1 MRRKIKFFSAIM
13 ALIVS
18 GTFLL
23 LGVFAINKR
32 EVGLSGAV
40 SLVATGVSA
49 DVLIRHSRNKKTSLP
64 YSSSMDRAVAATYSQ
79 TNDAEFRAVNSN
91 SQEMKNLEI
100 NFPNDSNKRL
110 EITDSYANYTYYVVI
125 TSAFP
130 SNSESAIL
138 LDLKEGFDGF
148 DGGFYTREIKKQ
160 YLFDSSL
167 QDIEE
172 ENLVSYNGKNLI
184 YIGSGQTVVISVSF
198 TVDMAKTKARET
210 IEFGSNFEL
219 IRYSGPA
226 PEIYEVEKQTF
237 ISVPFTAPAGELTYD
252 SLKTITGLANA
263 MNSPETPAL
272 FGVYFDEAFNNEVKL
287 PNSTIPQGT
296 ILYAKMGAE
305 EKLVFTPINDGSEY
319 SVGGKTVPIPNFG
332 NISIMS
338 GKVYLPVLYQG
349 KFVTEVSEG
358 SFVGNGN
365 AALVAFLVYEAL
377 IEEKEVNLNDYAALT
392 TEEILSLK
400 PQVKFVYDTL
410 VNSNWPTLKAYVESI
425 IGASLTDEQAFEVM
439 EGAINNGTITDME
452 HIIVYSLKRLEKYL
466 FKTMMTD
473 LILSETI
480 TNLGSLFLAYS
491 RINHLYLPASVSDVE
506 YSLMGS
512 SLSSITVDED
522 NPYLYVNDGGLY
534 HRSYTGVGISNKNTL
549 MYFFSKQTGSY
560 TMPEGAVGIA
570 GFAFIGAQIT
580 HLELA
585 SVMDFAPETLGD
597 NTAIKHLTFAQGTQ
611 LTTIPNWAFAFSN
624 LESVILPNS
633 LQEIAYYAFG
643 QNKLK
648 EIVIT
653 ENIHTIGN
661 DAFDANLDLK
671 TVYIH
676 SENSDIRTYASEASN
691 GYLIA
696 YADTV
701 YSIQELTGAYI
712 ANFTRSANKNGE
724 GYWVYT
730 RD

>member
-1 MRRKIKFFSAIM
+1 MRRKIKFLSAIM

-49 DVLIRHSRNKKTSLP
+49 DVLIRHSRNETTSLP
-64 YSSSMDRAVAATYSQ
+64 YSNSMARAVAATYSQ

-148 DGGFYTREIKKQ
+148 DGGFYAREIKKQ

-226 PEIYEVEKQTF
+226 PEIYELEKQTF
-237 ISVPFTAPAGELTYD
+237 ISVPFTAPAAELTYD

-263 MNSPETPAL
+263 MDNPETPAL
-272 FGVYFDEAFNNEVKL
+272 FGVYFDEVFNNEVKL

-319 SVGGKTVPIPNFG
+319 SVGGKTVPIPGFG
-332 NISIMS
+332 EISIMS
-338 GKVYLPVLYQG
+338 GKVYLPALYKG
-349 KFVTEVSEG
+349 KLVTKLSEYA
-358 SFVGNGN
+358 FQANGQ
-365 AALVAFLVYEAL
+365 AALVPILVDL
-377 IEEKEVNLNDYAALT
+377 RSNDVDDIDLRYYAALT
-392 TEEILSLK
+392 TEEILSYK
-400 PQVKFVYDTL
+400 PQVEIVYNTL
-410 VNSNWPTLKAYVESI
+410 VNPYWPALKEGVELMV
-425 IGASLTDEQAFEVM
+425 GGPLTDEEAFEVID
-439 EGAINNGTITDME
+439 GLIRGGTISDVASALSVDVDQ
-452 HIIVYSLKRLEKYL
+452 IIIIYSLKRLEKYL
-466 FKTMMTD
+466 FKTMMTE
-473 LILSETI
+473 LILPDTI
-480 TNLGSLFLAYS
+480 TTLGTGPFIYS
-491 RINHLYLPASVSDVE
+491 KLE
-506 YSLMGS
+506 
-512 SLSSITVDED
+512 
-522 NPYLYVNDGGLY
+522 
-534 HRSYTGVGISNKNTL
+534 
-549 MYFFSKQTGSY
+549 
-560 TMPEGAVGIA
+560 
-570 GFAFIGAQIT
+570 AFICQQ
-580 HLELA
+580 
-585 SVMDFAPETLGD
+585 VFQM
-597 NTAIKHLTFAQGTQ
+597 
-611 LTTIPNWAFAFSN
+611 W
-624 LESVILPNS
+624 
-633 LQEIAYYAFG
+633 
-643 QNKLK
+643 
-648 EIVIT
+648 
-653 ENIHTIGN
+653 NIH
-661 DAFDANLDLK
+661 
-671 TVYIH
+671 
-676 SENSDIRTYASEASN
+676 
-691 GYLIA
+691 
-696 YADTV
+696 
-701 YSIQELTGAYI
+701 
-712 ANFTRSANKNGE
+712 
-724 GYWVYT
+724 
-730 RD
+730 